1 MGLCFA
7 VPGEGACRRGN
18 TMKYAILFAATA
30 TLALGACSKGD
41 EPSAAA
47 SESAAAA
54 EATEAA
60 AAAPAGAVDLA
71 AGAAPSKDYI
81 VGKWGEAPDCNLP
94 MTFNA
99 DGSITDG
106 PTDKWTLEGN
116 KLSLAGLFNM
126 EVTVVDADHMT
137 AVNDGGGKTTLMRCK

>member
-1 MGLCFA
+1 MQKGT
-7 VPGEGACRRGN
+7 
-18 TMKYAILFAATA
+18 TMKYAILFAAGAALT
-30 TLALGACSKGD
+30 LGACSKGE

-47 SESAAAA
+47 SETASAA
-54 EATEAA
+54 ATEAA
-60 AAAPAGAVDLA
+60 AAPAAGTVDLA
-71 AGAAPSKDYI
+71 AGAAPTKDYV

-99 DGSITDG
+99 DGTITDG